1 MTKQIKFDFGI
12 FEYREITLNSIPI
25 IKGRFSLN
33 INPNFPKEFKKHF
46 WFYDLTKRLKI
57 DEVISL
63 GPYYPQ
69 RNFKSDL
76 GGIPN
81 LKYPAFSDILFNSKS
96 GPLHRIRKNFIIES
110 RKQQLKIISNFYAN
124 YLKNIIGSLNYDEI
138 IHVPAK
144 LEYSYNSVEIISAE
158 LSNLFNIP
166 MNISRIARIDDY
178 AKEFSIIYEN
188 DNLNQKR
195 VLLIDD
201 IITDGETKDKIFFR
215 LKEKRCNNIDMI
227 TLARTDH
234 NIYEYNE

>member
-12 FEYREITLNSIPI
+12 FEYREITLNSIPLF
-25 IKGRFSLN
+25 KGRFSLN
-33 INPNFPKEFKKHF
+33 INPNFSKEFKRPF

-63 GPYYPQ
+63 GAYYPQ
-69 RNFKSDL
+69 RNFNSDL
-76 GGIPN
+76 ESTPD
-81 LKYPAFSDILFNSKS
+81 LRYPAFSDILFNSKS
-96 GPLHRIRKNFIIES
+96 GPLHRISNDYIIES

-124 YLKNIIGSLNYDEI
+124 YLKNVIGSLIYNEI
-138 IHVPAK
+138 IPVPAK
-144 LEYSYNSVEIISAE
+144 LEYSYNSVEIISVE
-158 LSNLFNIP
+158 FSNLFNIP

-178 AKEFSIIYEN
+178 TKEYSIICEN

-195 VLLIDD
+195 ILLIDD

-215 LKEKRCNNIDMI
+215 LNEKGCNNIDMI